1 MELQRLNKKELI
13 KVGKQIFVEYLASSE
28 DFFIGGKL
36 EPCTS
41 QYPTVAD
48 MLYKE
53 HLDTIEEDKNRIKM
67 YEEAIEDNKDNP
79 TCVAALKKQLAF
91 LNEELEIFSTTNMK
105 RQKERYAETNSID
118 YTRNGIRIPLD
129 KKINSFYDDLVL
141 EVLFYDNIA
150 VLEGN
155 YESYKLCRTT
165 EERIDFIKKNTEVTH
180 IGLSYFRSGK
190 HVFTAALLGKLNLNS
205 QRVINEDLIL
215 LDSRYS
221 DFKNLKLSDTNE
233 LSNND
238 IKQFFQSKID
248 LDKEACMKKLA
259 EKFVGNDNYQILRDT
274 SSKEN
279 HTVNRSWW
287 GSSLS
292 DLYIRYVCPSTGR
305 VYFNNLN
312 IGNLKISKY
321 FEEGN
326 YETYIDAWW
335 SINNLGADPN
345 QKAMIRC

>member
-1 MELQRLNKKELI
+1 MELQRLSKKELE
-13 KVGKQIFVEYLASSE
+13 KAGRQIFVEYLASSE

-53 HLDTIEEDKNRIKM
+53 HIDTIEEDKNRIKM
-67 YEEAIEDNKDNP
+67 YQEAIEDNKDNA
-79 TCVAALKKQLAF
+79 TCVAALKKQLTF
-91 LNEELEIFSTTNMK
+91 LQNELEILSTTNME
-105 RQKERYAETNSID
+105 RQKQRYEETKVID
-118 YTRNGIRIPLD
+118 YTRNAVRIPLD

-150 VLEGN
+150 VLTGK
-155 YESYKLCRTT
+155 YEEYKLCKTV
-165 EERIDFIKKNTEVTH
+165 EERIDFIKANTEITH
-180 IGLSYFRSGK
+180 MGLSYFRNGK
-190 HVFTAALLGKLNLNS
+190 HIFTAALLGKLNTKS
-205 QRVINEDLIL
+205 QRIIDEDLIL
-215 LDSRYS
+215 LDSKYS
-221 DFKNLKLSDTNE
+221 DFKKLKLSDTNE
-233 LSNND
+233 ITNND

-248 LDKEACMKKLA
+248 LDKESCMKKLA

-274 SSKEN
+274 SSTEG
-279 HTVNRSWW
+279 HGLDRHWW
-287 GSSLS
+287 GSTLS
-292 DLYIRYVCPSTGR
+292 DLYIRYICPSTGR

-312 IGNLKISKY
+312 IGNLKVSEY
-321 FEEGN
+321 FKEDD
-326 YETYIDAWW
+326 YTSYIDAWW